1 MFTLNKY
8 YFMNQVN
15 NIIKLLHHKIQVI
28 SNLYN
33 LNLKIIRDYHQIFQ
47 VILMNMNAI
56 LNKKTRS
63 NHSNHKHL
71 DHCQKL
77 QI

>member
-15 NIIKLLHHKIQVI
+15 HIIKLLHHKIQVI
-28 SNLYN
+28 SNQYN

-47 VILMNMNAI
+47 VILMDMNAI
-56 LNKKTRS
+56 LNKKTNS
-63 NHSNHKHL
+63 NHSNHKNL
-71 DHCQKL
+71 DHC
-77 QI
+77 